1 MFEYSTSRPLAICAA
16 KLRRNLSFDSK
27 NHQTVNQLNAH
38 TQPSTTIPTAPDR
51 STQSLY
57 NQFEKVR
64 LVKMLPQLA
73 RPLFRATAPTMS
85 TLLRTTLCAAQQQA
99 RISTQTSSVFSRIA
113 ARPSLAIAARP
124 AWEVQTRGMKVRSSV
139 KKLCD
144 GCKVRMSCFSYRDER
159 VEEGEN
165 GGRFWE

>member
-1 MFEYSTSRPLAICAA
+1 MFEYSTSSPLAICAA
-16 KLRRNLSFDSK
+16 KLRQNLSFDSK
-27 NHQTVNQLNAH
+27 NHQTVNQSIAH
-38 TQPSTTIPTAPDR
+38 IQPNTTIPTAPDR
-51 STQSLY
+51 STQPLY
-57 NQFEKVR
+57 NQFEKSQPVR
-64 LVKMLPQLA
+64 MLPQLT

-85 TLLRTTLCAAQQQA
+85 TLLRSTFCAAQQQA

-144 GCKVRMSCFSYRDER
+144 GCKVRISCFSYRDET
-159 VEEGEN
+159 VWEE
-165 GGRFWE
+165 